1 MTTAPLIPNPSPA
14 RGEGGRHHGR
24 LRFANRPY
32 LLILLQLAWLG
43 WLLTFPVAL
52 DSDDAL
58 NFAHGVTRFSVL
70 EFSPHFP
77 GYPAFIWLARL
88 INLAVDDPARA
99 VQWASLLG
107 SSLLAP
113 LAALLAVKL
122 WQRPSLLAP
131 VWLLVLAL
139 PLTPTLALSGLS
151 DGPALA
157 AWLGSLLALQ
167 QRRFA
172 LAGLLLGLMLA
183 LRPSYFVL
191 ALQPLWL
198 GLAQQGN
205 RVRFVLP
212 IALVGLTS
220 LLFVW
225 QADGWAYFSE
235 GQRFTDGH
243 FTLWGNTAAAHGDR
257 LLSWANTFN
266 SQLTPLWPLL
276 MGALLIQP
284 LWQRSK
290 DHNATPSVLWTIYWL
305 ALLLW
310 TLFGQNPDNPRHLA
324 PITLLGIVLLAGW
337 LPRRGEGLVTVAGL
351 LLLGATFTLPHPPAM
366 VQAARLAE
374 KSCPALVTQWG
385 VRLLRET
392 TALPVT
398 DGWYKGDAALA
409 LSQGACR
416 LSRRPIAA
424 SEMSTVVRQHW
435 FAPRFAAEPS
445 LWLAIP
451 SLQTIQEKVTKNIER
466 AQKSAKA
473 TKKEGNNSGTLTAH
487 P

>member
-1 MTTAPLIPNPSPA
+1 MTTAPLIPDPSPA

-32 LLILLQLAWLG
+32 LLILLQLVWLG
-43 WLLTFPVAL
+43 WLLAFPVAL

-58 NFAHGVTRFSVL
+58 NFAHGVVRFSVL

-88 INLAVDDPARA
+88 INLAVDEPARA

-113 LAALLAVKL
+113 LAASLAVKL

-131 VWLLVLAL
+131 VWLLALAL

-167 QRRFA
+167 QRKIA

-191 ALQPLWL
+191 ALLPLWL
-198 GLAQQGN
+198 GMAQKGQRLN
-205 RVRFVLP
+205 FLLP
-212 IALVGLTS
+212 ITLVGLAC

-235 GQRFTDGH
+235 GRRFTDGH

-266 SQLTPLWPLL
+266 DQLTPLWPLAV
-276 MGALLIQP
+276 GGLLVQP
-284 LWQRSK
+284 LWQRCKGHGS
-290 DHNATPSVLWTIYWL
+290 ALSPCWSLYWL

-324 PITLLGIVLLAGW
+324 PLTLLGLVLLAGR
-337 LPRRGEGLVTVAGL
+337 LPRRGETLAVLAVL
-351 LLLGATFTLPHPPAM
+351 LLLGSTLTSPRPPAM
-366 VQAARLAE
+366 VQAATLAE
-374 KSCPALVTQWG
+374 QRCTALVTQWG

-392 TALPVT
+392 TRLPIT
-398 DGWYKGDAALA
+398 DGWYGGDARLV
-409 LSQGACR
+409 LTQGACR
-416 LSRRPIAA
+416 LSRRPIDANSLPA
-424 SEMSTVVRQHW
+424 PYRQWW
-435 FAPRFAAEPS
+435 FAPRFRAEPG

-451 SLQTIQEKVTKNIER
+451 DRQ
-466 AQKSAKA
+466 ADA
-473 TKKEGNNSGTLTAH
+473 G

>member
-1 MTTAPLIPNPSPA
+1 MLA
-14 RGEGGRHHGR
+14 
-24 LRFANRPY
+24 
-32 LLILLQLAWLG
+32 LLQLAWLG

-58 NFAHGVTRFSVL
+58 NIAHGVVRFSVL

-113 LAALLAVKL
+113 LAASLAVRL

-157 AWLGSLLALQ
+157 AWLGALLALQ
-167 QRRFA
+167 QRKIA

-191 ALQPLWL
+191 ALLPLWL
-198 GLAQQGN
+198 GMAQQGT

-212 IALVGLTS
+212 IALVGLAC

-235 GQRFTDGH
+235 GRRFTDGH

-266 SQLTPLWPLL
+266 DQLTPLWPLL
-276 MGALLIQP
+276 MGALLVLP

-290 DHNATPSVLWTIYWL
+290 DHNATPSVLWTLYWL

-310 TLFGQNPDNPRHLA
+310 TLVGQNPDNPRHLA
-324 PITLLGIVLLAGW
+324 PITLLGLVLLAGW
-337 LPRRGEGLVTVAGL
+337 LPRRGVGLVALAGL
-351 LLLGATFTLPHPPAM
+351 LLLAVTFTPPRPSAM
-366 VQAARLAE
+366 VQAARVAE
-374 KSCPALVTQWG
+374 KNCPALVTQWG

-392 TALPVT
+392 TTLPVT
-398 DGWYKGDAALA
+398 DGWYRGDAALA
-409 LSQGACR
+409 LTQGACR
-416 LSRRPIAA
+416 LSRRPLGAEA
-424 SEMSTVVRQHW
+424 LPGPYDTLW
-435 FAPRFAAEPS
+435 FAPRFHAEPG
-445 LWLAIP
+445 LWLALP
-451 SLQTIQEKVTKNIER
+451 R
-466 AQKSAKA
+466 
-473 TKKEGNNSGTLTAH
+473 
-487 P
+487 

>member
-14 RGEGGRHHGR
+14 RGEGGRRHGR
-24 LRFANRPY
+24 LRFANRLY
-32 LLILLQLAWLG
+32 LLALLQLAWLG

-58 NFAHGVTRFSVL
+58 NFAHGVVRFSVL

-88 INLAVDDPARA
+88 INLAVDEPARA

-113 LAALLAVKL
+113 LAASLAVRL

-157 AWLGSLLALQ
+157 AWLGALLALQ
-167 QRRFA
+167 QRKIA

-191 ALQPLWL
+191 ALLPLWL
-198 GLAQQGN
+198 GMAQQGT

-212 IALVGLTS
+212 IALVGLAC

-235 GQRFTDGH
+235 GRRFTDGH

-257 LLSWANTFN
+257 LLSWARTFN
-266 SQLTPLWPLL
+266 DQLTPLWPLL
-276 MGALLIQP
+276 MGALLILP

-290 DHNATPSVLWTIYWL
+290 DHNATPSVLWTLYWL

-324 PITLLGIVLLAGW
+324 PITLLGLVLLAGW
-337 LPRRGEGLVTVAGL
+337 LPRRGELPAMLGAL
-351 LLLGATFTLPHPPAM
+351 LLLLSTLTPPVAPAM
-366 VQAARLAE
+366 TRAARLAE
-374 KSCPALVTQWG
+374 QTCPALVTQWG

-392 TALPVT
+392 TTLPVT
-398 DGWYKGDAALA
+398 DGWYRGDAALA
-409 LSQGACR
+409 LTQGACR
-416 LSRRPIAA
+416 LSRRPLGAEA
-424 SEMSTVVRQHW
+424 LPGPYDTLW
-435 FAPRFAAEPS
+435 FSPRFHAEPG
-445 LWLAIP
+445 LWLALP
-451 SLQTIQEKVTKNIER
+451 R
-466 AQKSAKA
+466 
-473 TKKEGNNSGTLTAH
+473 
-487 P
+487 

>member
-1 MTTAPLIPNPSPA
+1 MTTAPLIPTPSPA
-14 RGEGGRHHGR
+14 RGEGGRRHGR

-32 LLILLQLAWLG
+32 LLALLQLAWLG

-58 NFAHGVTRFSVL
+58 NFAHGVVRFSVL

-88 INLAVDDPARA
+88 INLAVDDPAHA

-113 LAALLAVKL
+113 LAAFLAVRL
-122 WQRPSLLAP
+122 WQRPGLLVP

-157 AWLGSLLALQ
+157 AWLGTLLALQ
-167 QRRFA
+167 QRKIA

-191 ALQPLWL
+191 TLLPLWL
-198 GLAQQGN
+198 GMAQQGN

-212 IALVGLTS
+212 IALVGLAC

-225 QADGWAYFSE
+225 QADGWAYFAE
-235 GQRFTDGH
+235 GRRFTDGH

-266 SQLTPLWPLL
+266 DQLTPLWPLL
-276 MGALLIQP
+276 MGALLVLP

-290 DHNATPSVLWTIYWL
+290 DHNPAPSVLWPLYWL
-305 ALLLW
+305 VLLLW

-324 PITLLGIVLLAGW
+324 PVTLLGLVLLAGW
-337 LPRRGEGLVTVAGL
+337 LPRRGELPAMLGTL
-351 LLLGATFTLPHPPAM
+351 LLLLCTLTPPVAPAM
-366 VQAARLAE
+366 TRAARLAE
-374 KSCPALVTQWG
+374 QTCPALVTQWG

-392 TALPVT
+392 TTLPVT
-398 DGWYKGDAALA
+398 DGWYRGDAALA
-409 LSQGACR
+409 LTQGACR
-416 LSRRPIAA
+416 LSRRPLGAEA
-424 SEMSTVVRQHW
+424 LPGPYDTLW
-435 FAPRFAAEPS
+435 FAPRFHAEPG
-445 LWLAIP
+445 LWLALP
-451 SLQTIQEKVTKNIER
+451 R
-466 AQKSAKA
+466 
-473 TKKEGNNSGTLTAH
+473 
-487 P
+487 

>member
-14 RGEGGRHHGR
+14 RGEGGRRHGR
-24 LRFANRPY
+24 LRFANRLY
-32 LLILLQLAWLG
+32 LLALLQLTWLC

-58 NFAHGVTRFSVL
+58 NFAHGVVRFSVL

-88 INLAVDDPARA
+88 INLVVDHPARA
-99 VQWASLLG
+99 VLWTSLLG

-113 LAALLAVKL
+113 LAASLAVRL

-157 AWLGSLLALQ
+157 AWLGTLLALQ
-167 QRRFA
+167 QRKIA

-191 ALQPLWL
+191 TLLPLWL
-198 GLAQQGN
+198 GMAQQGN

-212 IALVGLTS
+212 IALMGLAC

-225 QADGWAYFSE
+225 QADGWAYFAE
-235 GQRFTDGH
+235 GRRFTDGH

-266 SQLTPLWPLL
+266 DQFTLLWPLAV
-276 MGALLIQP
+276 GGLLAQP
-284 LWQRSK
+284 LWQRVKGHAALS
-290 DHNATPSVLWTIYWL
+290 PVWSLYWL
-305 ALLLW
+305 VLLLW
-310 TLFGQNPDNPRHLA
+310 TLVGQNPDNPRHLA
-324 PITLLGIVLLAGW
+324 PITLLGLVLLASW
-337 LPRRGEGLVTVAGL
+337 LPRRGELPAMLGAL
-351 LLLGATFTLPHPPAM
+351 LLLLCTLTPPAAPAM
-366 VQAARLAE
+366 TRAARLA
-374 KSCPALVTQWG
+374 KQTCPALVTQWG

-392 TALPVT
+392 TTLPVT
-398 DGWYKGDAALA
+398 DGWYRGDAALA
-409 LSQGACR
+409 LTQGACR
-416 LSRRPIAA
+416 LSRRPLGAEA
-424 SEMSTVVRQHW
+424 LPGPYDTLW
-435 FAPRFAAEPS
+435 FAPRFHAEPG
-445 LWLAIP
+445 LWLALP
-451 SLQTIQEKVTKNIER
+451 R
-466 AQKSAKA
+466 
-473 TKKEGNNSGTLTAH
+473 
-487 P
+487 

>member
-1 MTTAPLIPNPSPA
+1 MTTAPLIPSPSHA
-14 RGEGGRHHGR
+14 KGEGERHHGR
-24 LRFANRPY
+24 LRFANRLY
-32 LLILLQLAWLG
+32 LLALLQLAWLG

-58 NFAHGVTRFSVL
+58 NFAHGVVRFSVL

-113 LAALLAVKL
+113 LAAGLAVRL

-139 PLTPTLALSGLS
+139 PLTPTLALSSLS

-157 AWLGSLLALQ
+157 AWLGALLALQ
-167 QRRFA
+167 QRKIA

-191 ALQPLWL
+191 ALLPLWL
-198 GLAQQGN
+198 GMAQQGT

-212 IALVGLTS
+212 IALVGLAC

-225 QADGWAYFSE
+225 QADGWAYFAE
-235 GQRFTDGH
+235 GRRFTDGH

-266 SQLTPLWPLL
+266 DQLTPLWPLL
-276 MGALLIQP
+276 MGALLILP

-290 DHNATPSVLWTIYWL
+290 DHNPAPSVLWPLYWL

-310 TLFGQNPDNPRHLA
+310 TLVGQNPDNPRHLA

-337 LPRRGEGLVTVAGL
+337 LPRRGVGQVALAGL
-351 LLLGATFTLPHPPAM
+351 LLLAVTLTPPRPSAM
-366 VQAARLAE
+366 VQAARVAE
-374 KSCPALVTQWG
+374 KNCPALVTQWG

-392 TALPVT
+392 TTLPVT
-398 DGWYKGDAALA
+398 DGWYRGDAALA
-409 LSQGACR
+409 LTQGACR
-416 LSRRPIAA
+416 LSRRPLGAEA
-424 SEMSTVVRQHW
+424 LPGPYDTLW
-435 FAPRFAAEPS
+435 FAPRFHAEPG
-445 LWLAIP
+445 LWLALP
-451 SLQTIQEKVTKNIER
+451 R
-466 AQKSAKA
+466 
-473 TKKEGNNSGTLTAH
+473 
-487 P
+487 

>member
-1 MTTAPLIPNPSPA
+1 MLA
-14 RGEGGRHHGR
+14 
-24 LRFANRPY
+24 
-32 LLILLQLAWLG
+32 LLQLAWLG

-58 NFAHGVTRFSVL
+58 NFAHGVVRFSVL

-113 LAALLAVKL
+113 LAASLAVRL

-157 AWLGSLLALQ
+157 AWLGTLLALQ
-167 QRRFA
+167 QRKIA

-191 ALQPLWL
+191 TLLPLWL
-198 GLAQQGN
+198 GMAQQGN

-212 IALVGLTS
+212 IALVGLAC

-225 QADGWAYFSE
+225 QADGWAYFAE
-235 GQRFTDGH
+235 GRRFTDGH

-266 SQLTPLWPLL
+266 DQLTPLWPLL
-276 MGALLIQP
+276 MGALLILP

-290 DHNATPSVLWTIYWL
+290 DHNATPSVLWPLYWL
-305 ALLLW
+305 SLLLW

-324 PITLLGIVLLAGW
+324 PITLLGLVLLVGW
-337 LPRRGEGLVTVAGL
+337 LPRRGELPAMLGAL
-351 LLLGATFTLPHPPAM
+351 LLLLSTLTPPVAPAM
-366 VQAARLAE
+366 TRAARLAE
-374 KSCPALVTQWG
+374 QTCPALVAQWG

-392 TALPVT
+392 TTLPVT
-398 DGWYKGDAALA
+398 DGWYRGDAALA
-409 LSQGACR
+409 LTQGACR
-416 LSRRPIAA
+416 LSRRPLGAEA
-424 SEMSTVVRQHW
+424 LPGPYDTLW
-435 FAPRFAAEPS
+435 FAPRFHAEPG
-445 LWLAIP
+445 LWLALP
-451 SLQTIQEKVTKNIER
+451 R
-466 AQKSAKA
+466 
-473 TKKEGNNSGTLTAH
+473 
-487 P
+487 

>member
-1 MTTAPLIPNPSPA
+1 MLA
-14 RGEGGRHHGR
+14 
-24 LRFANRPY
+24 
-32 LLILLQLAWLG
+32 LLQLAWLG

-58 NFAHGVTRFSVL
+58 NFAHGVVRFSVL

-113 LAALLAVKL
+113 LAASLAVRL

-131 VWLLVLAL
+131 AWLLVLAL

-157 AWLGSLLALQ
+157 AWLGALLALQ
-167 QRRFA
+167 QRKIA

-191 ALQPLWL
+191 ALLPLWL
-198 GLAQQGN
+198 GMAQQGN

-212 IALVGLTS
+212 IALVGLAC

-225 QADGWAYFSE
+225 QADGWAYFAE
-235 GQRFTDGH
+235 GRRFTDGH

-257 LLSWANTFN
+257 LLSWTNTFN
-266 SQLTPLWPLL
+266 DQLTPLWPLL
-276 MGALLIQP
+276 MGALLVLP

-290 DHNATPSVLWTIYWL
+290 DHNPAPSVLWPLYWL
-305 ALLLW
+305 VLLLW

-324 PITLLGIVLLAGW
+324 PITLLGLVLLAGW
-337 LPRRGEGLVTVAGL
+337 LPRRGVELIALAGL
-351 LLLGATFTLPHPPAM
+351 LLLAVTFTPARPSAM
-366 VQAARLAE
+366 VQAARVAE
-374 KSCPALVTQWG
+374 KNCPALVTQWG

-392 TALPVT
+392 TTLHVT
-398 DGWYKGDAALA
+398 DGWYRGDAALA
-409 LSQGACR
+409 LTQGACR
-416 LSRRPIAA
+416 LSRRPLGAEA
-424 SEMSTVVRQHW
+424 LPGPYDTLW
-435 FAPRFAAEPS
+435 FAPRFHAEPG
-445 LWLAIP
+445 LRLALP
-451 SLQTIQEKVTKNIER
+451 R
-466 AQKSAKA
+466 
-473 TKKEGNNSGTLTAH
+473 
-487 P
+487 

>member
-1 MTTAPLIPNPSPA
+1 MMTAPLIPGPFPA

-32 LLILLQLAWLG
+32 LLILLQLVWTG
-43 WLLTFPVAL
+43 WLFTFPVAL

-58 NFAHGVTRFSVL
+58 NFAHGVVRFSVL

-88 INLAVDDPARA
+88 INLTVDDPAAA

-107 SSLLAP
+107 TALIAP
-113 LAALLAVKL
+113 LTAWLAVRL

-157 AWLGSLLALQ
+157 AWLGALLALQ
-167 QRRFA
+167 HRKPA
-172 LAGLLLGLMLA
+172 LAGLLLGLLLA

-191 ALQPLWL
+191 ALLPLWL
-198 GLAQQGN
+198 GIEHKGERRKFL
-205 RVRFVLP
+205 FP
-212 IALVGLTS
+212 IALVGLIS

-225 QADGWAYFSE
+225 QADGWAYFAE
-235 GQRFTDGH
+235 GRRFTDGH

-257 LLSWANTFN
+257 LLSWARTFHD
-266 SQLTPLWPLL
+266 QLTPLWPLAV
-276 MGALLIQP
+276 GALLVLP
-284 LWQRSK
+284 LWQRVRQQQSL
-290 DHNATPSVLWTIYWL
+290 SQLWTLYWL

-324 PITLLGIVLLAGW
+324 PITLLGIVLLAGR
-337 LPRRGEGLVTVAGL
+337 LPLWGERPAMLGAL
-351 LLLGATFTLPHPPAM
+351 LLLMSTLTPAAPPAM
-366 VQAARLAE
+366 VQAAMLAE
-374 KSCPALVTQWG
+374 KTCPALVTQWG

-392 TALPVT
+392 TTLPVT
-398 DGWYKGDAALA
+398 DGWYQGDAALA
-409 LSQGACR
+409 LTQGACR
-416 LSRRPIAA
+416 LSRRPIAQ
-424 SEMSTVVRQHW
+424 SEMQLPHQAHW
-435 FAPRFAAEPS
+435 FAPRFGAEPG

-451 SLQTIQEKVTKNIER
+451 R
-466 AQKSAKA
+466 
-473 TKKEGNNSGTLTAH
+473 
-487 P
+487 

>member
-1 MTTAPLIPNPSPA
+1 MRGRATYRRWTSPCSITIW
-14 RGEGGRHHGR
+14 
-24 LRFANRPY
+24 
-32 LLILLQLAWLG
+32 LLALLQLAWLD
-43 WLLTFPVAL
+43 WLLAFPIAL

-88 INLAVDDPARA
+88 INLLVDDPARA

-113 LAALLAVKL
+113 LAAWLTVRL

-131 VWLLVLAL
+131 IWLLVLAL

-157 AWLGSLLALQ
+157 AWLGTLLALQ
-167 QRRFA
+167 QRRIA

-191 ALQPLWL
+191 ALLPLWL
-198 GLAQQGN
+198 GMAQQGT

-212 IALVGLTS
+212 ILLVGLIS

-225 QADGWAYFSE
+225 QADGWAYFNE
-235 GQRFTDGH
+235 GRRFTDGH

-257 LLSWANTFN
+257 LLSWARTFDD
-266 SQLTPLWPLL
+266 QLTPLWPLAV
-276 MGALLIQP
+276 GALLVLP

-290 DHNATPSVLWTIYWL
+290 GNTAVLSPLWTLYWL

-310 TLFGQNPDNPRHLA
+310 TLFGQNTDNPRHLA
-324 PITLLGIVLLAGW
+324 PVTLLGIVLLVGW
-337 LPRRGEGLVTVAGL
+337 LPRRGEWVVAVAGL
-351 LLLGATFTLPHPPAM
+351 LLLGATFTLPRPPAM

-409 LSQGACR
+409 LSLGACR
-416 LSRRPIAA
+416 LSRRPITAN
-424 SEMSTVVRQHW
+424 EMPTAVRQHW
-435 FAPRFAAEPS
+435 FAPRFAAEPG

-451 SLQTIQEKVTKNIER
+451 SLQTPHGESDKKHRKSTKNR
-466 AQKSAKA
+466 QD
-473 TKKEGNNSGTLTAH
+473 N
-487 P
+487 

>member
-1 MTTAPLIPNPSPA
+1 MLA
-14 RGEGGRHHGR
+14 
-24 LRFANRPY
+24 
-32 LLILLQLAWLG
+32 LLQLAWLG

-58 NFAHGVTRFSVL
+58 NFAHGVVRFSVL

-113 LAALLAVKL
+113 LAASLAVRL

-131 VWLLVLAL
+131 AWLLVLAL

-157 AWLGSLLALQ
+157 AWLGALLALQ
-167 QRRFA
+167 QRKIA

-191 ALQPLWL
+191 ALLPLWL
-198 GLAQQGN
+198 GMAQQGN

-212 IALVGLTS
+212 IALVGLAC

-225 QADGWAYFSE
+225 QADGWAYFAE
-235 GQRFTDGH
+235 GRRFTDGH

-266 SQLTPLWPLL
+266 DQLTPLWPLL
-276 MGALLIQP
+276 MGALLVLP

-290 DHNATPSVLWTIYWL
+290 DHNPAPSVLWPLYWL
-305 ALLLW
+305 VLLLW

-324 PITLLGIVLLAGW
+324 PITLLGLVLLAGW
-337 LPRRGEGLVTVAGL
+337 LPRRGVELIALAGL
-351 LLLGATFTLPHPPAM
+351 LLLAVTFTPARPSAM
-366 VQAARLAE
+366 VQAARVAE
-374 KSCPALVTQWG
+374 KNCPALVTQWG

-392 TALPVT
+392 TTLPVT
-398 DGWYKGDAALA
+398 DGWYRGDAALA
-409 LSQGACR
+409 LTQGACR
-416 LSRRPIAA
+416 LSRRPLGAEA
-424 SEMSTVVRQHW
+424 LPGPYDTLW
-435 FAPRFAAEPS
+435 FAPRFHAEPG
-445 LWLAIP
+445 LWLALP
-451 SLQTIQEKVTKNIER
+451 R
-466 AQKSAKA
+466 
-473 TKKEGNNSGTLTAH
+473 
-487 P
+487 

>member
-1 MTTAPLIPNPSPA
+1 MMTAPLIPGPSPA

-32 LLILLQLAWLG
+32 LLILLQLVWTG
-43 WLLTFPVAL
+43 WLFTFPVAL

-58 NFAHGVTRFSVL
+58 NFAHGVVRFSVL

-88 INLAVDDPARA
+88 INLVVDDPAAA

-107 SSLLAP
+107 TALIAP
-113 LAALLAVKL
+113 LAALLAVRL

-157 AWLGSLLALQ
+157 AWLGALLALQ
-167 QRRFA
+167 HRRIA
-172 LAGLLLGLMLA
+172 LTGLMVGLLLA

-191 ALQPLWL
+191 ALLPLWL
-198 GLAQQGN
+198 GIEHKGERRKFL
-205 RVRFVLP
+205 LS
-212 IALVGLTS
+212 IALVGLIS

-225 QADGWAYFSE
+225 QADGWAYFGE
-235 GQRFTDGH
+235 GRRFTDGH

-257 LLSWANTFN
+257 LLSWARTFN
-266 SQLTPLWPLL
+266 AQLTPLWPLP
-276 MGALLIQP
+276 MGALLVLPIWQGVQRQSQALSP
-284 LWQRSK
+284 LW
-290 DHNATPSVLWTIYWL
+290 PLYWL

-324 PITLLGIVLLAGW
+324 PLTLLGIVLLAGR
-337 LPRRGEGLVTVAGL
+337 LPLWGERPAMLGAL
-351 LLLGATFTLPHPPAM
+351 LLLMGTLTPPAAPAM

-374 KSCPALVTQWG
+374 RTCPALVTQWG

-398 DGWYKGDAALA
+398 DGWYQGDAALA
-409 LSQGACR
+409 LTQGACR
-416 LSRRPIAA
+416 LSRRPIAQ
-424 SEMSTVVRQHW
+424 SEMPLPHQAHW
-435 FAPRFAAEPS
+435 FAPRFGAEPG

-451 SLQTIQEKVTKNIER
+451 R
-466 AQKSAKA
+466 
-473 TKKEGNNSGTLTAH
+473 
-487 P
+487 

>member
-14 RGEGGRHHGR
+14 RGEGGRRHGR
-24 LRFANRPY
+24 LRFANRLY
-32 LLILLQLAWLG
+32 LLALLQLTWLG

-58 NFAHGVTRFSVL
+58 NFAHGVVRFSVL

-88 INLAVDDPARA
+88 INLAVDEPARA
-99 VQWASLLG
+99 VLWTSLLG

-113 LAALLAVKL
+113 LAAYLAVRL

-157 AWLGSLLALQ
+157 AWLGALLALQ
-167 QRRFA
+167 QRKIA

-183 LRPSYFVL
+183 LRPSYLVL
-191 ALQPLWL
+191 TLLPLWL
-198 GLAQQGN
+198 GLAQQGT

-212 IALVGLTS
+212 IALVGLAC

-225 QADGWAYFSE
+225 QADGWAYFAE
-235 GQRFTDGH
+235 GRRFTDGH

-266 SQLTPLWPLL
+266 DQFTLLWPLAV
-276 MGALLIQP
+276 GGLLAQP
-284 LWQRSK
+284 LWQRVKGHAALS
-290 DHNATPSVLWTIYWL
+290 PVWSLYWL
-305 ALLLW
+305 VLLLW

-324 PITLLGIVLLAGW
+324 PITLLGLVLLAGW
-337 LPRRGEGLVTVAGL
+337 LPRRGVGLVALAGL
-351 LLLGATFTLPHPPAM
+351 LLLAVTFTPPRPSAM
-366 VQAARLAE
+366 VQAARVAE
-374 KSCPALVTQWG
+374 KNCPALVTQWG

-392 TALPVT
+392 TTLPVT
-398 DGWYKGDAALA
+398 DGWYRGDAALA
-409 LSQGACR
+409 LTQGACR
-416 LSRRPIAA
+416 LSRRPLGVEALPGPYD
-424 SEMSTVVRQHW
+424 TLW
-435 FAPRFAAEPS
+435 FAPRFHAEPG
-445 LWLAIP
+445 LWLALP
-451 SLQTIQEKVTKNIER
+451 R
-466 AQKSAKA
+466 
-473 TKKEGNNSGTLTAH
+473 
-487 P
+487 

>member
-1 MTTAPLIPNPSPA
+1 M
-14 RGEGGRHHGR
+14 RGEATYRR
-24 LRFANRPY
+24 WASTSSITMW
-32 LLILLQLAWLG
+32 LLALLQLAWLG

-58 NFAHGVTRFSVL
+58 NFAHGVVRFSVL

-113 LAALLAVKL
+113 LAAFLAARL

-157 AWLGSLLALQ
+157 AWLGALLALQ
-167 QRRFA
+167 QRKIA

-191 ALQPLWL
+191 ALLPLWL
-198 GLAQQGN
+198 GMAQKGA

-212 IALVGLTS
+212 IALVGLAC

-225 QADGWAYFSE
+225 QADGWAYFIE
-235 GQRFTDGH
+235 GRRFTDGH

-257 LLSWANTFN
+257 LLSWARTLND
-266 SQLTPLWPLL
+266 QLTPLWPLL
-276 MGALLIQP
+276 MGALLVLP
-284 LWQRSK
+284 LWLRSK
-290 DHNATPSVLWTIYWL
+290 DHNPAPSVLWTLYWL

-310 TLFGQNPDNPRHLA
+310 TLVGQNPDNPRHLA
-324 PITLLGIVLLAGW
+324 PITLLGLVLLAGW
-337 LPRRGEGLVTVAGL
+337 LPRRGELPAVLGAL
-351 LLLGATFTLPHPPAM
+351 LLLLCTLTPPAAPAM
-366 VQAARLAE
+366 TRAARLAE
-374 KSCPALVTQWG
+374 QTCPALVTQWG

-392 TALPVT
+392 TTLPVT
-398 DGWYKGDAALA
+398 DGWYRGDAALA
-409 LSQGACR
+409 LTQGACR
-416 LSRRPIAA
+416 LSRRPLGAEA
-424 SEMSTVVRQHW
+424 LPGPYDTLW
-435 FAPRFAAEPS
+435 FAPRFHAEPG
-445 LWLAIP
+445 LWLALP
-451 SLQTIQEKVTKNIER
+451 R
-466 AQKSAKA
+466 
-473 TKKEGNNSGTLTAH
+473 
-487 P
+487 

>member
-1 MTTAPLIPNPSPA
+1 MLA
-14 RGEGGRHHGR
+14 
-24 LRFANRPY
+24 
-32 LLILLQLAWLG
+32 LLQLAWLG

-88 INLAVDDPARA
+88 INLAVDEPARA

-113 LAALLAVKL
+113 LAAFLAVRL
-122 WQRPSLLAP
+122 WQRPGLLVP

-157 AWLGSLLALQ
+157 AWLGTLLALQ
-167 QRRFA
+167 QRKIA

-191 ALQPLWL
+191 TLLPLWL
-198 GLAQQGN
+198 GMAQQGN

-212 IALVGLTS
+212 IALVGLAC

-225 QADGWAYFSE
+225 QADGWAYFAE
-235 GQRFTDGH
+235 GRRFTDGH

-266 SQLTPLWPLL
+266 DQFTPLWPLL
-276 MGALLIQP
+276 MGALLVLP

-290 DHNATPSVLWTIYWL
+290 DHNATPSVLWTLYWL

-310 TLFGQNPDNPRHLA
+310 TLVGQNPDNPRHLA
-324 PITLLGIVLLAGW
+324 PITLLGLVLLAGW
-337 LPRRGEGLVTVAGL
+337 LPRRGVGLVALAGL
-351 LLLGATFTLPHPPAM
+351 LLLAVTFTPPRPSAM
-366 VQAARLAE
+366 VQAARVAE
-374 KSCPALVTQWG
+374 KNCPALVTQWG

-392 TALPVT
+392 TTLPVT
-398 DGWYKGDAALA
+398 DGWYRGDAALA
-409 LSQGACR
+409 LTQGACR
-416 LSRRPIAA
+416 LSRRPLGAEA
-424 SEMSTVVRQHW
+424 LPGPYDTLW
-435 FAPRFAAEPS
+435 FAPRFHAEPG
-445 LWLAIP
+445 LWLALP
-451 SLQTIQEKVTKNIER
+451 R
-466 AQKSAKA
+466 
-473 TKKEGNNSGTLTAH
+473 
-487 P
+487 

>member
-1 MTTAPLIPNPSPA
+1 M
-14 RGEGGRHHGR
+14 RGKATYRR
-24 LRFANRPY
+24 WASTSSITMW
-32 LLILLQLAWLG
+32 LLALLQLAWLG

-58 NFAHGVTRFSVL
+58 NFAHGVVRFSVL

-88 INLAVDDPARA
+88 INLVVDEPARA

-107 SSLLAP
+107 SCLLAP
-113 LAALLAVKL
+113 LAASLAVRL

-157 AWLGSLLALQ
+157 AWLGTLLALQ
-167 QRRFA
+167 QRKIA

-191 ALQPLWL
+191 TLLPLWL
-198 GLAQQGN
+198 GMAQQGN

-212 IALVGLTS
+212 ITLVGLIS

-225 QADGWAYFSE
+225 QADGWAYFAE
-235 GQRFTDGH
+235 GRRFTDGH

-257 LLSWANTFN
+257 LLSWARTFN
-266 SQLTPLWPLL
+266 DQLTPLWPLL
-276 MGALLIQP
+276 MGAFLILP

-290 DHNATPSVLWTIYWL
+290 DHNPAPSVLWPLYWL
-305 ALLLW
+305 VLLLW

-324 PITLLGIVLLAGW
+324 PITLLGLVLLAGW
-337 LPRRGEGLVTVAGL
+337 LPRRGVGQVALAGL
-351 LLLGATFTLPHPPAM
+351 LLLAVTLTPARPSAM
-366 VQAARLAE
+366 VQAARVAE
-374 KSCPALVTQWG
+374 KNCPALVTQWG

-392 TALPVT
+392 TTLPVT
-398 DGWYKGDAALA
+398 DGWYRGDAALA
-409 LSQGACR
+409 LTQGACR
-416 LSRRPIAA
+416 LSRRPLGAEA
-424 SEMSTVVRQHW
+424 LPGPYDTLW
-435 FAPRFAAEPS
+435 FAPRFHAEPG
-445 LWLAIP
+445 LWLALP
-451 SLQTIQEKVTKNIER
+451 R
-466 AQKSAKA
+466 
-473 TKKEGNNSGTLTAH
+473 
-487 P
+487 

>member
-1 MTTAPLIPNPSPA
+1 MHPDAGLPPSSLV
-14 RGEGGRHHGR
+14 GEGRGHHGR

-32 LLILLQLAWLG
+32 LLLLLQLVWLG
-43 WLLTFPVAL
+43 WLLAFPVAL

-70 EFSPHFP
+70 EFAPHFP

-88 INLAVDDPARA
+88 INLVVDSPAAA
-99 VQWASLLG
+99 VQYASLLG
-107 SSLLAP
+107 TGLLAP
-113 LAALLAVKL
+113 LAALLAVRL

-157 AWLGSLLALQ
+157 AWLGAMLALQ
-167 QRRFA
+167 HRKPA

-191 ALQPLWL
+191 ALLPIGL
-198 GLAQQGN
+198 GLQH
-205 RVRFVLP
+205 RSERLRFVLP
-212 IALVGLTS
+212 IALVGLAS

-235 GQRFTDGH
+235 GRRFTDGH

-257 LLSWANTFN
+257 LLSWAKTLHA
-266 SQLTPLWPLL
+266 QLTPLWPLAFGLLL
-276 MGALLIQP
+276 MP
-284 LWQRSK
+284 LWRKERGSRL
-290 DHNATPSVLWTIYWL
+290 VWTLGWL

-324 PITLLGIVLLAGW
+324 PLTLLGLVLLAGR
-337 LPRRGEGLVTVAGL
+337 LPRRGETLAVLAAL
-351 LLLGATFTLPHPPAM
+351 LLLGSTLTSPRPPAM
-366 VQAARLAE
+366 VQAATLAE
-374 KSCPALVTQWG
+374 QRCSALVTQWG

-392 TALPVT
+392 TRLPIT
-398 DGWYKGDAALA
+398 DGWYGGDARLV
-409 LSQGACR
+409 LTQGACR
-416 LSRRPIAA
+416 LSRRPIDA
-424 SEMSTVVRQHW
+424 SSLPAPYRQWW
-435 FAPRFAAEPS
+435 FAPRFRAEPG

-451 SLQTIQEKVTKNIER
+451 DRQ
-466 AQKSAKA
+466 ADA
-473 TKKEGNNSGTLTAH
+473 G

>member
-1 MTTAPLIPNPSPA
+1 MTTAPLIPGPSPA

-43 WLLTFPVAL
+43 WLLAFPVAL

-88 INLAVDDPARA
+88 INLLVDDPARA

-113 LAALLAVKL
+113 LAALLAVRL

-167 QRRFA
+167 QRRIA

-191 ALQPLWL
+191 ALLPLWL
-198 GLAQQGN
+198 GMAQQET

-212 IALVGLTS
+212 IALVGLAC

-235 GQRFTDGH
+235 GRRFTDGH

-257 LLSWANTFN
+257 MLSWANTFN
-266 SQLTPLWPLL
+266 DQLTPLWPLL
-276 MGALLIQP
+276 MGALLVLP

-290 DHNATPSVLWTIYWL
+290 DHNAAPSVLWALYWL

-337 LPRRGEGLVTVAGL
+337 LPRRGEKLATVAGL
-351 LLLGATFTLPHPPAM
+351 LLLATTFTLPRPPAM
-366 VQAARLAE
+366 VQAARVAE

-385 VRLLRET
+385 VRLLREI

-398 DGWYKGDAALA
+398 DGWYKGDASLA
-409 LSQGACR
+409 LTQGACR

-424 SEMSTVVRQHW
+424 SEMPTAVHQHW
-435 FAPRFAAEPS
+435 FAPRFAAEPG

-451 SLQTIQEKVTKNIER
+451 DPS
-466 AQKSAKA
+466 AQQ
-473 TKKEGNNSGTLTAH
+473 N
-487 P
+487 

>member
-1 MTTAPLIPNPSPA
+1 MHPDAGLPPSSLV
-14 RGEGGRHHGR
+14 GEGRGHHGR

-43 WLLTFPVAL
+43 WLLAFPVAL

-70 EFSPHFP
+70 EFAPHFP

-88 INLAVDDPARA
+88 VNLVVDSPAAA
-99 VQWASLLG
+99 VQYASLLG
-107 SSLLAP
+107 TGLLAP
-113 LAALLAVKL
+113 LAALLAVRL

-157 AWLGSLLALQ
+157 AWLGALLALQ
-167 QRRFA
+167 HRKPA

-191 ALQPLWL
+191 ALLPIAL
-198 GLAQQGN
+198 GLQHRGE
-205 RVRFVLP
+205 RLRFVLP
-212 IALVGLTS
+212 IALVGLAC

-235 GQRFTDGH
+235 GRRFTDGH

-257 LLSWANTFN
+257 LLSWAKTLNA
-266 SQLTPLWPLL
+266 QLTPLWPLAFGLLL
-276 MGALLIQP
+276 MP
-284 LWQRSK
+284 LWRKERGSML
-290 DHNATPSVLWTIYWL
+290 VWTLGWL

-324 PITLLGIVLLAGW
+324 PLTLLGLVLLAGR
-337 LPRRGEGLVTVAGL
+337 LPRRGETLAVLAAL
-351 LLLGATFTLPHPPAM
+351 LLLGSTLTSPRPPAM
-366 VQAARLAE
+366 VQAATLAE
-374 KSCPALVTQWG
+374 QRCSALVTQWG

-392 TALPVT
+392 TRLPIT
-398 DGWYKGDAALA
+398 DGWYGGDARLV
-409 LSQGACR
+409 LTQGACR
-416 LSRRPIAA
+416 LSRRPIDA
-424 SEMSTVVRQHW
+424 SSLPAPYRQWW
-435 FAPRFAAEPS
+435 FAPRFRAEPG

-451 SLQTIQEKVTKNIER
+451 DRQ
-466 AQKSAKA
+466 ADA
-473 TKKEGNNSGTLTAH
+473 G

>member
-1 MTTAPLIPNPSPA
+1 MTTAPLIPDPSPT

-32 LLILLQLAWLG
+32 LLALLQLAWLG
-43 WLLTFPVAL
+43 WLLAFPVAF

-58 NFAHGVTRFSVL
+58 NFAHGVVRFSVL

-88 INLAVDDPARA
+88 INLAVDEPARA

-107 SSLLAP
+107 SCLLAP
-113 LAALLAVKL
+113 LAASLAVRL

-151 DGPALA
+151 DGPAIA

-167 QRRFA
+167 QRKIA

-191 ALQPLWL
+191 ALLPLWL
-198 GLAQQGN
+198 GMAQQGT

-212 IALVGLTS
+212 IVLVGLAC

-225 QADGWAYFSE
+225 QADGWAYFAE
-235 GQRFTDGH
+235 GRRFTDGH

-266 SQLTPLWPLL
+266 EQLTPLWPLAV
-276 MGALLIQP
+276 GGLLVQP
-284 LWQRSK
+284 LWQRCKGHGTALSP
-290 DHNATPSVLWTIYWL
+290 TWSLYWL

-324 PITLLGIVLLAGW
+324 PITLLGLVLLAGW
-337 LPRRGEGLVTVAGL
+337 LPRRGELPAMLGAL
-351 LLLGATFTLPHPPAM
+351 LLLLCPLTPPAAPAM
-366 VQAARLAE
+366 TRAARLAE
-374 KSCPALVTQWG
+374 QACPALVTQWG

-392 TALPVT
+392 TALPVI
-398 DGWYKGDAALA
+398 DGWYQGDARLALA
-409 LSQGACR
+409 QGACR
-416 LSRRPIAA
+416 LSRRPLDPEELPAGGRR
-424 SEMSTVVRQHW
+424 VW
-435 FAPRFAAEPS
+435 FAPRFHAEPG
-445 LWLAIP
+445 LWLG
-451 SLQTIQEKVTKNIER
+451 IQD
-466 AQKSAKA
+466 
-473 TKKEGNNSGTLTAH
+473 H
-487 P
+487 PRHQNW

>member
-1 MTTAPLIPNPSPA
+1 MMTAPLIPNPSPA

-32 LLILLQLAWLG
+32 LLLLLLLLLQLAWLG
-43 WLLTFPVAL
+43 WLLAFPVAL

-88 INLAVDDPARA
+88 LNLLVDDPARA

-107 SSLLAP
+107 TALLAP
-113 LAALLAVKL
+113 LAALLAMRL

-131 VWLLVLAL
+131 VWLLVLTL

-151 DGPALA
+151 DGSALA
-157 AWLGSLLALQ
+157 AWLGALLTLQ
-167 QRRFA
+167 QRRIA
-172 LAGLLLGLMLA
+172 LAGLMLGLMLA

-191 ALQPLWL
+191 ALLPLWL
-198 GLAQQGN
+198 GLAQQGT

-212 IALVGLTS
+212 IVLVGLAC

-235 GQRFTDGH
+235 GRRFTDGH

-257 LLSWANTFN
+257 LLSWASTFN
-266 SQLTPLWPLL
+266 DQLTPLWPLAV
-276 MGALLIQP
+276 GALLVLP

-290 DHNATPSVLWTIYWL
+290 NNPTALPPLWTLYWL
-305 ALLLW
+305 VLLLW

-324 PITLLGIVLLAGW
+324 PVTLLGIVLLVGW
-337 LPRRGEGLVTVAGL
+337 LPRSGEWVVAVAGL
-351 LLLGATFTLPHPPAM
+351 LLLGAIFTLPRPPAM
-366 VQAARLAE
+366 VQAAKLAE
-374 KSCPALVTQWG
+374 KACPALVTQWG

-392 TALPVT
+392 TALAVT

-424 SEMSTVVRQHW
+424 SEMPTAVRQHW
-435 FAPRFAAEPS
+435 FAPRFAAEPG

-451 SLQTIQEKVTKNIER
+451 SLQTPHRQSDKKHRKSTKNH
-466 AQKSAKA
+466 QD
-473 TKKEGNNSGTLTAH
+473 N
-487 P
+487 

>member
-1 MTTAPLIPNPSPA
+1 MTTAPLIPTPSPA
-14 RGEGGRHHGR
+14 RGEGGRRHGR

-32 LLILLQLAWLG
+32 LLALLQLAWLG

-58 NFAHGVTRFSVL
+58 NFAHGVVRFSVL

-113 LAALLAVKL
+113 LAASLAVRL

-157 AWLGSLLALQ
+157 ACLGTLLALQ
-167 QRRFA
+167 QRKIA

-191 ALQPLWL
+191 TLLPLWL
-198 GLAQQGN
+198 GMAQQGN

-212 IALVGLTS
+212 IALVGLAC

-225 QADGWAYFSE
+225 QADGWAYFAE
-235 GQRFTDGH
+235 GRRFTDGH

-266 SQLTPLWPLL
+266 DQLTPLWPLL
-276 MGALLIQP
+276 MGALLVLP

-290 DHNATPSVLWTIYWL
+290 DHNPAPSVLWPLYWL
-305 ALLLW
+305 VLLLW
-310 TLFGQNPDNPRHLA
+310 TLVGQNPDNPRHLA
-324 PITLLGIVLLAGW
+324 PITLLGLVLLAGW
-337 LPRRGEGLVTVAGL
+337 LPRRGVGLVALAGL
-351 LLLGATFTLPHPPAM
+351 LLLAVTFTPPRPSAM
-366 VQAARLAE
+366 VQAARVAE
-374 KSCPALVTQWG
+374 KNCPALVTQWG

-392 TALPVT
+392 TTLPVT
-398 DGWYKGDAALA
+398 DGWYRGDAALA
-409 LSQGACR
+409 LTQGACR
-416 LSRRPIAA
+416 LSRRPLGAEA
-424 SEMSTVVRQHW
+424 LPGPYDTLW
-435 FAPRFAAEPS
+435 FAPRFHAEPG
-445 LWLAIP
+445 LWLALP
-451 SLQTIQEKVTKNIER
+451 R
-466 AQKSAKA
+466 
-473 TKKEGNNSGTLTAH
+473 
-487 P
+487 

>member
-1 MTTAPLIPNPSPA
+1 MW
-14 RGEGGRHHGR
+14 
-24 LRFANRPY
+24 
-32 LLILLQLAWLG
+32 LLALLQLAWLG

-58 NFAHGVTRFSVL
+58 NFAHGVVRFSVL

-88 INLAVDDPARA
+88 INLAVDEPARA

-113 LAALLAVKL
+113 LAAFLAARL

-157 AWLGSLLALQ
+157 AWLAALLALLH
-167 QRRFA
+167 RKAA

-191 ALQPLWL
+191 ALLPLWL
-198 GLAQQGN
+198 GMAQKGA

-212 IALVGLTS
+212 IALVELAC

-225 QADGWAYFSE
+225 QADGWAYFAE
-235 GQRFTDGH
+235 GRRFTDGH

-266 SQLTPLWPLL
+266 DQLTPLWPLL
-276 MGALLIQP
+276 MGALLVLP
-284 LWQRSK
+284 LWKRSK
-290 DHNATPSVLWTIYWL
+290 DHNPAPSVLWPLYWL
-305 ALLLW
+305 VLLLW

-337 LPRRGEGLVTVAGL
+337 LPRRGELTAMLGAL
-351 LLLGATFTLPHPPAM
+351 LLLLCTLTPPVAPAM
-366 VQAARLAE
+366 TRAARLAE
-374 KSCPALVTQWG
+374 QTCPALVTQWG

-392 TALPVT
+392 TTLPVT
-398 DGWYKGDAALA
+398 DGWYRGDAALA
-409 LSQGACR
+409 LTQGACR
-416 LSRRPIAA
+416 LSRRPLGAEA
-424 SEMSTVVRQHW
+424 LPGPYDTLW
-435 FAPRFAAEPS
+435 FAPRFHAEPG
-445 LWLAIP
+445 LWLALP
-451 SLQTIQEKVTKNIER
+451 R
-466 AQKSAKA
+466 
-473 TKKEGNNSGTLTAH
+473 
-487 P
+487 

>member
-1 MTTAPLIPNPSPA
+1 MHRDAGLPPSSLA
-14 RGEGGRHHGR
+14 GEGGGHHGR

-32 LLILLQLAWLG
+32 LLILLQGVWIC
-43 WLLTFPVAL
+43 WLLAFPVAL

-58 NFAHGVTRFSVL
+58 NFAHGVVRFSVL

-77 GYPAFIWLARL
+77 GYPAFIWLTRL
-88 INLAVDDPARA
+88 INLAVDDPAAA

-107 SSLLAP
+107 TALIAP
-113 LAALLAVKL
+113 LAAGLAARL
-122 WQRPSLLAP
+122 WQRPGLFAP

-157 AWLGSLLALQ
+157 AWLGALLALLH
-167 QRRFA
+167 RKIT

-183 LRPSYFVL
+183 LRPSYLVL
-191 ALQPLWL
+191 ALLPLWL
-198 GLAQQGN
+198 GMAHKGERLK
-205 RVRFVLP
+205 LLLS
-212 IALVGLTS
+212 ITLVGLAC

-225 QADGWAYFSE
+225 QADGWAYFAE
-235 GQRFTDGH
+235 GRRFTDGH

-257 LLSWANTFN
+257 LLNWSRTF
-266 SQLTPLWPLL
+266 SDQLTPIWPLP
-276 MGALLIQP
+276 MGALLVLP
-284 LWQRSK
+284 LWQRVRQQQTMS
-290 DHNATPSVLWTIYWL
+290 SLWTLYWL

-324 PITLLGIVLLAGW
+324 PITLLGIVLLAGM
-337 LPRRGEGLVTVAGL
+337 LPRQGELPTMAASL
-351 LLLGATFTLPHPPAM
+351 LLLATILIPPAPPAM

-374 KSCPALVTQWG
+374 RTCPALVTQWG

-398 DGWYKGDAALA
+398 DGWYQGDAALA
-409 LSQGACR
+409 LTQGACR
-416 LSRRPIAA
+416 LSRRPIAQN
-424 SEMSTVVRQHW
+424 EMPLPHQTHW
-435 FAPRFAAEPS
+435 FAPRFGAEPG

-451 SLQTIQEKVTKNIER
+451 R
-466 AQKSAKA
+466 
-473 TKKEGNNSGTLTAH
+473 
-487 P
+487 

>member
-1 MTTAPLIPNPSPA
+1 MLA
-14 RGEGGRHHGR
+14 
-24 LRFANRPY
+24 
-32 LLILLQLAWLG
+32 LLQGVWTG
-43 WLLTFPVAL
+43 WLFTFPVAL

-58 NFAHGVTRFSVL
+58 NFAHGVVRFSVL

-88 INLAVDDPARA
+88 INLTVDNPAAA

-107 SSLLAP
+107 TALIAP
-113 LAALLAVKL
+113 LTAWLAVRL

-157 AWLGSLLALQ
+157 AWLGALLALQ
-167 QRRFA
+167 HRKPA
-172 LAGLLLGLMLA
+172 LAGLLLGLLLA

-191 ALQPLWL
+191 ALLPLWL
-198 GLAQQGN
+198 GIEHKGERRKFL
-205 RVRFVLP
+205 FP
-212 IALVGLTS
+212 IALVGLIS

-225 QADGWAYFSE
+225 QADGWAYFGE
-235 GQRFTDGH
+235 GRRFTDGH

-257 LLSWANTFN
+257 LLSWARTFN
-266 SQLTPLWPLL
+266 EQLAPIWPLP
-276 MGALLIQP
+276 MGALLVLP

-290 DHNATPSVLWTIYWL
+290 DQATALSPLWTLYWL

-324 PITLLGIVLLAGW
+324 PLTLLGIVLLAGR
-337 LPRRGEGLVTVAGL
+337 LPLWGERPAMLGAL
-351 LLLGATFTLPHPPAM
+351 LLLMSTLTPPAAPAM

-374 KSCPALVTQWG
+374 RTCPALVTQWG

-398 DGWYKGDAALA
+398 DGWYQGDAALA
-409 LSQGACR
+409 LTQGACR
-416 LSRRPIAA
+416 LSRRPIAQ
-424 SEMSTVVRQHW
+424 SEMPLPHQAHL
-435 FAPRFAAEPS
+435 FAPRFGAEPG

-451 SLQTIQEKVTKNIER
+451 R
-466 AQKSAKA
+466 
-473 TKKEGNNSGTLTAH
+473 
-487 P
+487 

>member
-1 MTTAPLIPNPSPA
+1 MTTAPLIPTPSPA
-14 RGEGGRHHGR
+14 RGEGGRRHGR

-58 NFAHGVTRFSVL
+58 NFAHGVVRFSVL

-113 LAALLAVKL
+113 LAASLAVRL

-139 PLTPTLALSGLS
+139 PLTPTLALSSLS

-157 AWLGSLLALQ
+157 AWLGALLALQ
-167 QRRFA
+167 QRKIA

-191 ALQPLWL
+191 ALLPLWL
-198 GLAQQGN
+198 GMAQKGT

-212 IALVGLTS
+212 IALVGLAC

-225 QADGWAYFSE
+225 QADGWAYFAE
-235 GQRFTDGH
+235 GRRFTDGH

-266 SQLTPLWPLL
+266 DQLTPLWPLL
-276 MGALLIQP
+276 MGALLILP

-290 DHNATPSVLWTIYWL
+290 DHNPAPSMLWPLYWL
-305 ALLLW
+305 VLLLW
-310 TLFGQNPDNPRHLA
+310 TLVGQNPDNPRHLA
-324 PITLLGIVLLAGW
+324 PITLLGLVLLAGW
-337 LPRRGEGLVTVAGL
+337 LPRRGVGLVALAGL
-351 LLLGATFTLPHPPAM
+351 LLLAVTFTPPRPSAM
-366 VQAARLAE
+366 VQAARVAE
-374 KSCPALVTQWG
+374 KNCPALVTLWG

-392 TALPVT
+392 TTLPVT
-398 DGWYKGDAALA
+398 DGWYRGDAALA
-409 LSQGACR
+409 LTQGACR
-416 LSRRPIAA
+416 LSRRPLGAEA
-424 SEMSTVVRQHW
+424 LPGPYDTLW
-435 FAPRFAAEPS
+435 FAPRFHAEPG
-445 LWLAIP
+445 LWLALP
-451 SLQTIQEKVTKNIER
+451 R
-466 AQKSAKA
+466 
-473 TKKEGNNSGTLTAH
+473 
-487 P
+487 

>member
-1 MTTAPLIPNPSPA
+1 MW
-14 RGEGGRHHGR
+14 
-24 LRFANRPY
+24 
-32 LLILLQLAWLG
+32 LLALLQLAWLG

-58 NFAHGVTRFSVL
+58 NFAHGVVRFSVL

-88 INLAVDDPARA
+88 INLAVDEPARA

-113 LAALLAVKL
+113 LAAFLAARL

-157 AWLGSLLALQ
+157 AWLAALLALLH
-167 QRRFA
+167 RKAA

-191 ALQPLWL
+191 ALLPLWL
-198 GLAQQGN
+198 GMAQQGT

-212 IALVGLTS
+212 IALVGLAC

-225 QADGWAYFSE
+225 QADGWAYFGE
-235 GQRFTDGH
+235 GRRFTDGH

-257 LLSWANTFN
+257 LLSWARTLND
-266 SQLTPLWPLL
+266 QLTPLWPLL
-276 MGALLIQP
+276 MGALLVLP

-290 DHNATPSVLWTIYWL
+290 DHNATPSVLWTLYWL
-305 ALLLW
+305 VLLLW

-324 PITLLGIVLLAGW
+324 PITLLGLVLLAGW
-337 LPRRGEGLVTVAGL
+337 LPRRGVGLVALAGL
-351 LLLGATFTLPHPPAM
+351 LLLAVTLTPARPSAM
-366 VQAARLAE
+366 VQAARVAE
-374 KSCPALVTQWG
+374 KNCPALVTQWG

-392 TALPVT
+392 TTLPVT
-398 DGWYKGDAALA
+398 DGWYRGDAALA
-409 LSQGACR
+409 LTQGACR
-416 LSRRPIAA
+416 LSRRPLGAEA
-424 SEMSTVVRQHW
+424 LPGPYDTLW
-435 FAPRFAAEPS
+435 FAPRFHAEPG
-445 LWLAIP
+445 LWLALP
-451 SLQTIQEKVTKNIER
+451 R
-466 AQKSAKA
+466 
-473 TKKEGNNSGTLTAH
+473 
-487 P
+487 

>member
-1 MTTAPLIPNPSPA
+1 MTTAPLIPSPSPA
-14 RGEGGRHHGR
+14 RGEGGRRHGR

-32 LLILLQLAWLG
+32 LLALLQLAWLG

-113 LAALLAVKL
+113 LAAFLAVRL
-122 WQRPSLLAP
+122 WQRPSLLVP

-157 AWLGSLLALQ
+157 AWLAALLALQ
-167 QRRFA
+167 QRKIA

-191 ALQPLWL
+191 ALLPLWL
-198 GLAQQGN
+198 GMAQQGT

-212 IALVGLTS
+212 IALVGLAC

-235 GQRFTDGH
+235 GRRFTDGH

-257 LLSWANTFN
+257 LLSWTNTFN
-266 SQLTPLWPLL
+266 DQFTLLWPLAV
-276 MGALLIQP
+276 GGLLAQP
-284 LWQRSK
+284 LWQRVKGHAALS
-290 DHNATPSVLWTIYWL
+290 PVWSLYWL
-305 ALLLW
+305 VLLLW
-310 TLFGQNPDNPRHLA
+310 TLVGQNPDNPRHLA
-324 PITLLGIVLLAGW
+324 PITLLGLVLLAGW
-337 LPRRGEGLVTVAGL
+337 LPRRGVGLVALAGL
-351 LLLGATFTLPHPPAM
+351 LLLAVTFTPPRPSAM
-366 VQAARLAE
+366 VQAARVAE
-374 KSCPALVTQWG
+374 KNCPALVTQWG

-392 TALPVT
+392 TTLPVT
-398 DGWYKGDAALA
+398 DGWYRGDAALA
-409 LSQGACR
+409 LTQGACR
-416 LSRRPIAA
+416 LSRRPLGAEA
-424 SEMSTVVRQHW
+424 LPGPYDTLW
-435 FAPRFAAEPS
+435 FAPRFHAEPG
-445 LWLAIP
+445 LWLALP
-451 SLQTIQEKVTKNIER
+451 R
-466 AQKSAKA
+466 
-473 TKKEGNNSGTLTAH
+473 
-487 P
+487 

>member
-1 MTTAPLIPNPSPA
+1 MMTAPLIPNPSPA

-24 LRFANRPY
+24 LRFATRPY
-32 LLILLQLAWLG
+32 LLILLQLIWLG
-43 WLLTFPVAL
+43 WLLAFPVAL

-107 SSLLAP
+107 TALLAP
-113 LAALLAVKL
+113 LAAWLAVRL
-122 WQRPSLLAP
+122 WQRPSLLTP

-157 AWLGSLLALQ
+157 AWLWTLLALQ
-167 QRRFA
+167 QRRIA

-191 ALQPLWL
+191 ALLPLWL
-198 GLAQQGN
+198 GLAQKET
-205 RVRFVLP
+205 RIRFVLP
-212 IALVGLTS
+212 IVLVGLAC

-235 GQRFTDGH
+235 GRRFTDGH
-243 FTLWGNTAAAHGDR
+243 FTLWGNTAATHGDR

-266 SQLTPLWPLL
+266 FQLTPLWPLL
-276 MGALLIQP
+276 MGALLVLP
-284 LWQRSK
+284 LWLRSK
-290 DHNATPSVLWTIYWL
+290 DHNPAPSVLWPLYWL

-337 LPRRGEGLVTVAGL
+337 LPRRGEWVVAVAGL
-351 LLLGATFTLPHPPAM
+351 LLLGATFTLPRPPAM

-374 KSCPALVTQWG
+374 TACPALVTQWG

-416 LSRRPIAA
+416 LSRRPIAVG
-424 SEMSTVVRQHW
+424 EMPTAVRQHW
-435 FAPRFAAEPS
+435 FAPRFAAEPG

-451 SLQTIQEKVTKNIER
+451 DP
-466 AQKSAKA
+466 SARQ
-473 TKKEGNNSGTLTAH
+473 N
-487 P
+487 

>member
-1 MTTAPLIPNPSPA
+1 MPPDAGLPPSSLA
-14 RGEGGRHHGR
+14 GEGRGHHGR

-43 WLLTFPVAL
+43 WLLAFPVAL

-70 EFSPHFP
+70 EFAPHFP

-88 INLAVDDPARA
+88 VNLVVDSPAAA
-99 VQWASLLG
+99 VQYASLLG
-107 SSLLAP
+107 TGLLAP
-113 LAALLAVKL
+113 LAALLAVRL

-151 DGPALA
+151 DGPALT
-157 AWLGSLLALQ
+157 AWLGALLAQ
-167 QRRFA
+167 SPTQSASGHQARHPA

-191 ALQPLWL
+191 ALLPIAL
-198 GLAQQGN
+198 GLQHRGE
-205 RVRFVLP
+205 RLRFVLP
-212 IALVGLTS
+212 IALVGLTC

-235 GQRFTDGH
+235 GRRFTDGH
-243 FTLWGNTAAAHGDR
+243 FTLWGNTATGHGAR
-257 LLSWANTFN
+257 LLSWAQTL
-266 SQLTPLWPLL
+266 SAQLTPLWPLAFGLLL
-276 MGALLIQP
+276 MP
-284 LWQRSK
+284 LWRKERGSRL
-290 DHNATPSVLWTIYWL
+290 VWTLGWL

-324 PITLLGIVLLAGW
+324 PLTLLGLVLLAGK
-337 LPRRGEGLVTVAGL
+337 LPRRRETLAVLAAL
-351 LLLGATFTLPHPPAM
+351 LLLGSTLTSPRPPAM
-366 VQAARLAE
+366 VQAATLAE
-374 KSCPALVTQWG
+374 QRCTALVTQWG

-392 TALPVT
+392 TRLPIT
-398 DGWYKGDAALA
+398 DGWYGGDARLV
-409 LSQGACR
+409 LTQGACR
-416 LSRRPIAA
+416 LSRRPIDANSLPA
-424 SEMSTVVRQHW
+424 PYRQWW
-435 FAPRFAAEPS
+435 FAPRFRAEPG

-451 SLQTIQEKVTKNIER
+451 DRQVD
-466 AQKSAKA
+466 A
-473 TKKEGNNSGTLTAH
+473 G

>member
-1 MTTAPLIPNPSPA
+1 MLA
-14 RGEGGRHHGR
+14 
-24 LRFANRPY
+24 
-32 LLILLQLAWLG
+32 LLQLAWLG

-58 NFAHGVTRFSVL
+58 NFAHGVVRFSVL

-88 INLAVDDPARA
+88 INLAVDEPARA

-113 LAALLAVKL
+113 LAAFLAARL

-131 VWLLVLAL
+131 AWLLVLAL

-157 AWLGSLLALQ
+157 AWLGALLALQ
-167 QRRFA
+167 QRKIA

-191 ALQPLWL
+191 ALLPLWL
-198 GLAQQGN
+198 GMAQQGN

-212 IALVGLTS
+212 IALVGLAC

-225 QADGWAYFSE
+225 QADGWAYFAE
-235 GQRFTDGH
+235 GRRFTDGH

-257 LLSWANTFN
+257 LLSWTNTFN
-266 SQLTPLWPLL
+266 DQLTPLWPLL
-276 MGALLIQP
+276 MGALLVLP

-290 DHNATPSVLWTIYWL
+290 DHNPAPSVLWPLYWL
-305 ALLLW
+305 VLLLW

-324 PITLLGIVLLAGW
+324 PITLLGLVLLAGW
-337 LPRRGEGLVTVAGL
+337 LPRRGVELIALAGL
-351 LLLGATFTLPHPPAM
+351 LLLAVTFTPARPSAM
-366 VQAARLAE
+366 VQAARVAE
-374 KSCPALVTQWG
+374 KNCPALVTQWG

-392 TALPVT
+392 TTLPVT
-398 DGWYKGDAALA
+398 DGWYRGDAALA
-409 LSQGACR
+409 LTQGACR
-416 LSRRPIAA
+416 LSRRPLGAEA
-424 SEMSTVVRQHW
+424 LPGPYDTLW
-435 FAPRFAAEPS
+435 FAPRFHAEPG
-445 LWLAIP
+445 LWLALP
-451 SLQTIQEKVTKNIER
+451 R
-466 AQKSAKA
+466 
-473 TKKEGNNSGTLTAH
+473 
-487 P
+487 

>member
-1 MTTAPLIPNPSPA
+1 MTTAPLIPTPSPA
-14 RGEGGRHHGR
+14 RGEGGRRHGR

-58 NFAHGVTRFSVL
+58 NFAHGVVRFSVL

-88 INLAVDDPARA
+88 INLAVDEPARA

-113 LAALLAVKL
+113 LAASLAVRL

-157 AWLGSLLALQ
+157 AWLGALLALQ
-167 QRRFA
+167 QRKIA

-191 ALQPLWL
+191 TLLPLWL
-198 GLAQQGN
+198 GMAQQGN

-212 IALVGLTS
+212 IALVGLAC

-235 GQRFTDGH
+235 GRRFTDGH

-266 SQLTPLWPLL
+266 DQLTPLWPLL
-276 MGALLIQP
+276 MGAFLILP

-290 DHNATPSVLWTIYWL
+290 DHNPAPSVLWPLYWL
-305 ALLLW
+305 VLLLW

-337 LPRRGEGLVTVAGL
+337 LPRRGVGQVALAGL
-351 LLLGATFTLPHPPAM
+351 LLLAVTLTPARPSAM
-366 VQAARLAE
+366 VQAARVAE
-374 KSCPALVTQWG
+374 KNCPALVTQWG

-392 TALPVT
+392 TTLPVT
-398 DGWYKGDAALA
+398 DGWYRGDAALA
-409 LSQGACR
+409 LTQGACR
-416 LSRRPIAA
+416 LSRRPLGAEA
-424 SEMSTVVRQHW
+424 LPGPYDTLW
-435 FAPRFAAEPS
+435 FAPRFHAEPG
-445 LWLAIP
+445 LWLALP
-451 SLQTIQEKVTKNIER
+451 R
-466 AQKSAKA
+466 
-473 TKKEGNNSGTLTAH
+473 
-487 P
+487 

>member
-1 MTTAPLIPNPSPA
+1 MTTAPLIPTPSPA
-14 RGEGGRHHGR
+14 RGEGGRRHGR

-58 NFAHGVTRFSVL
+58 NFAHGVVRFSVL

-88 INLAVDDPARA
+88 INLAVDEPARA

-113 LAALLAVKL
+113 LAASLAVRL

-157 AWLGSLLALQ
+157 AWLGTLLALQ
-167 QRRFA
+167 QRKIA

-191 ALQPLWL
+191 ALLPLWL
-198 GLAQQGN
+198 GMAQQGT

-212 IALVGLTS
+212 IALVGLAC

-225 QADGWAYFSE
+225 QADGWAYFAE
-235 GQRFTDGH
+235 GRRFTDGH

-266 SQLTPLWPLL
+266 DQLTPLWPLL
-276 MGALLIQP
+276 MGAFLILP

-290 DHNATPSVLWTIYWL
+290 DHNPAPSVLWPLYWL
-305 ALLLW
+305 VLLLW

-337 LPRRGEGLVTVAGL
+337 LPRRGVGLVALAGL
-351 LLLGATFTLPHPPAM
+351 LLLAVTLTPARPSAM
-366 VQAARLAE
+366 VQAARVAE
-374 KSCPALVTQWG
+374 KNCPALVTQWG

-392 TALPVT
+392 TTLPVT
-398 DGWYKGDAALA
+398 DGWYRGDAALA
-409 LSQGACR
+409 LTQGACR
-416 LSRRPIAA
+416 LSRRPLGAEA
-424 SEMSTVVRQHW
+424 LPGPYDTLW
-435 FAPRFAAEPS
+435 FAPRFHAEPG
-445 LWLAIP
+445 LWLALP
-451 SLQTIQEKVTKNIER
+451 R
-466 AQKSAKA
+466 
-473 TKKEGNNSGTLTAH
+473 
-487 P
+487 

>member
-1 MTTAPLIPNPSPA
+1 MLA
-14 RGEGGRHHGR
+14 
-24 LRFANRPY
+24 
-32 LLILLQLAWLG
+32 LLQLAWLG

-52 DSDDAL
+52 DSDDAV
-58 NFAHGVTRFSVL
+58 NFAHGVVRFSVL

-88 INLAVDDPARA
+88 INLAVDEPARA

-113 LAALLAVKL
+113 LAASLAARL
-122 WQRPSLLAP
+122 WQRPSLLVP

-157 AWLGSLLALQ
+157 AWLGALLALQ
-167 QRRFA
+167 QRKIA

-191 ALQPLWL
+191 ALLPLWL
-198 GLAQQGN
+198 GMAQQGT

-212 IALVGLTS
+212 IALVGLAC

-225 QADGWAYFSE
+225 QADGWAYFAE
-235 GQRFTDGH
+235 GRRFTDGH

-266 SQLTPLWPLL
+266 DQLTPLWPLL
-276 MGALLIQP
+276 MGALLILP

-290 DHNATPSVLWTIYWL
+290 DHNATPSVLWTLYWL

-324 PITLLGIVLLAGW
+324 PITLLGLVLLAGW
-337 LPRRGEGLVTVAGL
+337 LPRRGELPAMLGAL
-351 LLLGATFTLPHPPAM
+351 LLLLCTLTPPVAPAM
-366 VQAARLAE
+366 TRAARLAE
-374 KSCPALVTQWG
+374 QTCPALVTQWG

-392 TALPVT
+392 TTLPVT
-398 DGWYKGDAALA
+398 DGWYRGDAALA
-409 LSQGACR
+409 LTQGACR
-416 LSRRPIAA
+416 LSRRPLGAEA
-424 SEMSTVVRQHW
+424 LPGPYDTLW
-435 FAPRFAAEPS
+435 FSPRFHAEPG
-445 LWLAIP
+445 LWLALP
-451 SLQTIQEKVTKNIER
+451 R
-466 AQKSAKA
+466 
-473 TKKEGNNSGTLTAH
+473 
-487 P
+487 